1 MGLGLAAVQN
11 IIEMYS
17 FGCFKKS
24 KSILEIRSQELHCAP
39 GDIKELFKQANLDS
53 ELVDGFENIDNFPSK
68 SPGPSAKSFYN
79 AIGLTDYYSIDLN
92 GKHNS
97 IPHDLNEPFLDK

>member
-1 MGLGLAAVQN
+1 
-11 IIEMYS
+11 MYS

-24 KSILEIRSQELHCAP
+24 KSILEIGSQELHCAP